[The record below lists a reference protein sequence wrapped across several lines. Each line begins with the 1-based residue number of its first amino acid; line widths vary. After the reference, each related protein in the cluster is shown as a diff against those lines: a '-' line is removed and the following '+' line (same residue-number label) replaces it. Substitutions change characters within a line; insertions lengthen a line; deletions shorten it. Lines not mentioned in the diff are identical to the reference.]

1 MEELANVS
9 IDAWP
14 IAAVCVLVLLDIVSG
29 LGKAYVTGTL
39 SSKAM
44 RDGLMHKA
52 TYFGLIVLFVAVE
65 VFQQHF
71 DVLTNVPTT
80 LAICVYVC
88 VTEFVSVLENLT
100 VINPELR
107 EWPVLSKLFE
117 KDLE

>member
-1 MEELANVS
+1 MQELANVS

-14 IAAVCVLVLLDIVSG
+14 IMAVCVLVVLDVVSG
-29 LGKAYVTGTL
+29 LGKAYVTGTM

-52 TYFGLIVLFVAVE
+52 TYFVLIALFVAVE

-71 DVLTNVPTT
+71 EVLPGVPTT

-88 VTEFVSVLENLT
+88 ATEFVSVLENLT
-100 VINPELR
+100 AINPELR
-107 EWPVLSKLFE
+107 EWPVLSKLFDKE
-117 KDLE
+117 NE

>member
-14 IAAVCVLVLLDIVSG
+14 IIAVCILVALDIVSG
-29 LGKAYVTGTL
+29 LGKAYATGTL

-52 TYFGLIVLFVAVE
+52 TYFVLIALFVAVE

-71 DVLTNVPTT
+71 EVLPDVPTT

-88 VTEFVSVLENLT
+88 ATEFVSVLENLT
-100 VINPELR
+100 QINPELK
-107 EWPVLSKLFE
+107 EWPVLSKLFAKE
-117 KDLE
+117 NE